1 MNITK
6 ISHIGIA
13 TSSLEEAKKLYGEV
27 FGLEFLGEEEVKDQ
41 KVRVAMFKAGEVRIE
56 LLEPTSKD
64 SPIEKFMEKKGPG
77 IHHMAFEVDDTGK
90 SIEEM
95 EQKGLRMIDKK
106 PRIGA
111 GNSMIAF
118 IHPGSTEKVLVEL
131 CSHEADI

>member
-1 MNITK
+1 MNIKK

-77 IHHMAFEVDDTGK
+77 IHHIAFEVDDTGK
-90 SIEEM
+90 SIEEI
-95 EQKGLRMIDKK
+95 QKKGLNMIDKE
-106 PRIGA
+106 PRSGA
-111 GNSMIAF
+111 GNSLIAF
-118 IHPGSTEKVLVEL
+118 IHPGSTEKVLIEL
-131 CSHEADI
+131 CSLS